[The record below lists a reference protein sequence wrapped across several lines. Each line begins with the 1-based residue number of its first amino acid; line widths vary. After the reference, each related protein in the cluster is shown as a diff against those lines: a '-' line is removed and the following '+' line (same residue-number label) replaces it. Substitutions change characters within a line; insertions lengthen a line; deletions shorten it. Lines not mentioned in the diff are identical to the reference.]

1 MFAQPTPVL
10 SRPRPNLN
18 APTHRSYSRGVL
30 IPTTP
35 DQLLQVEEGVIAQ
48 IVTHADGAEVL
59 LGLHGP
65 GQLLTPHPADSC
77 FLNLQAH
84 TDVRLAVY
92 TWQQALHLP
101 DLPARLRARLWQQE
115 AWAAMQARPYLDQRL
130 LGVLTLLAEQFGRTT
145 PEGLL
150 IDVRLTHAQLA
161 TAIGATRT
169 TVTRLLGALRQR
181 GLLITIGEGQEE
193 RFCLHQPATYP
204 HSLPG

>member
-1 MFAQPTPVL
+1 MLAQPTTVL
-10 SRPRPNLN
+10 PRPSYALSG
-18 APTHRSYSRGVL
+18 PTNRSYTRGVL

-35 DQLLQVEEGVIAQ
+35 DQLLQVESGVVAQ

-115 AWAAMQARPYLDQRL
+115 AWAAMQARPYLDERL
-130 LGVLTLLAEQFGRTT
+130 LGVLTLLAEQFGRPTA
-145 PEGLL
+145 EGLL

-169 TVTRLLGALRQR
+169 TVTRLLGTLRQR
-181 GLLITIGEGQEE
+181 GLLTTSGEGQEE
-193 RFCLHQPATYP
+193 RFCLHQPPTYP
-204 HSLPG
+204 HSLPR